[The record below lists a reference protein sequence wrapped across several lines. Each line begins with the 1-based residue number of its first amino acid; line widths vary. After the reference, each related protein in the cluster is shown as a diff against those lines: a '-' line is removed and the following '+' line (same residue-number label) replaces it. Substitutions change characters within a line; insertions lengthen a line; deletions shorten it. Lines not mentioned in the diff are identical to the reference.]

1 MKNRIYIII
10 TIALSI
16 TTLGFAFLWIRTYF
30 CADINHDSLEKLY
43 FIGGVISGIFA
54 FAAFGACQRLLL
66 LQGRK
71 IRRRF

>member
-1 MKNRIYIII
+1 MKNRINIII

-43 FIGGVISGIFA
+43 
-54 FAAFGACQRLLL
+54 
-66 LQGRK
+66 
-71 IRRRF
+71 RRCNKRNICVCRVRCSFVVRFNAEKDQ